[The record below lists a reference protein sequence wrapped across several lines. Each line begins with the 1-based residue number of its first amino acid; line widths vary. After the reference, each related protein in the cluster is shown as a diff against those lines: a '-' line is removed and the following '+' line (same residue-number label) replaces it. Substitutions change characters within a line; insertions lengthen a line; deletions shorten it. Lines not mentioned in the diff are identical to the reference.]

1 MTQGRGAVVS
11 KFLTWRD
18 MESKPLE
25 LGLLRSFSPLDG
37 LKPENLN
44 SLARKAASRE
54 LPAGRLLFKE
64 GENDKRTY
72 FLIRGVVELTSDGRP
87 VYKVRGG
94 SPEARNALAPSSPR
108 RCSARVVSERIEYLS
123 IDSDLLDVFL
133 TWDQTGSY
141 EVAELH
147 NVEDNLVT
155 SDDWMTILLQTK
167 AFHKVPPANIQAI
180 FMRMQRVTMSA
191 GESIIQQG
199 DEGDYFYAIV
209 KGKCVVTRE
218 TPLNRE
224 GIKLAEL
231 TMGDTFG
238 EEALISDAK
247 RNATVTALTDVT
259 LMRLGKEDFKTLLN
273 EPMLEW
279 IDRSAADFIVARGGK
294 WLDVRLPSEFEH
306 AHFAG
311 ALNLPLYII
320 RLKLKSLDRN
330 THYVVYCDTGRRS
343 SAAAYILSERGFHAS
358 VLRGGMPAVEAL
370 TVDR

>member
-1 MTQGRGAVVS
+1 MTHGRGAVVS

-18 MESKPLE
+18 MQSKPLDM
-25 LGLLRSFSPLDG
+25 GLLRSFSPLDG
-37 LKPENLN
+37 LKPENLH
-44 SLARKAASRE
+44 SLASKTASRE

-64 GENDKRTY
+64 GDSDKRTY
-72 FLIRGVVELTSDGRP
+72 FLIRGVVELMSDGRP
-87 VYKVRGG
+87 VYKIRGG
-94 SPEARNALAPSSPR
+94 SPEARNAIAPASPR
-108 RCSARVVSERIEYLS
+108 RCSARVVSDRIEYLS

-141 EVAELH
+141 EVSELQ
-147 NVEDNLVT
+147 NVEDDLVT

-180 FMRMQRVTMSA
+180 FMRMERVVFEA
-191 GESIIQQG
+191 GESIIRQG
-199 DEGDYFYAIV
+199 DEGDYFYVVV
-209 KGKCVVTRE
+209 KGKCVVMRE
-218 TPLNRE
+218 TPLNRD

-247 RNATVTALTDVT
+247 RNANVNALTNAT
-259 LMRLGKEDFKTLLN
+259 LMRLRKEDFRQLLN

-279 IDRSAADFIVARGGK
+279 IDRSAADFIVARGGT
-294 WLDVRLPSEFEH
+294 WLDVRLPSEYENT
-306 AHFAG
+306 HFAG
-311 ALNLPLYII
+311 AINLPLYFL

-330 THYVVYCDTGRRS
+330 MHYVVYCDTGRRS

-358 VLRGGMPAVEAL
+358 VLKGGMGELVEKK
-370 TVDR
+370 